1 VAFTE
6 TKPATLGRLLSEH
19 RRGRLLV
26 FTGDND
32 TAYRIAREHCIMP
45 ITRDIGRPERQRAFD
60 AFRRGELASL
70 VSAQVLNEGID
81 LPEADTAILVG
92 GRLGPREYVQRV
104 GRLLRPAPD
113 KQALVH
119 ELVTR
124 TTHEVRDVAR
134 KRRELGS

>member
-1 VAFTE
+1 
-6 TKPATLGRLLSEH
+6 
-19 RRGRLLV
+19 
-26 FTGDND
+26 
-32 TAYRIAREHCIMP
+32 MP